1 MTRRVVA
8 VAAAALLVVAA
19 LAAVW
24 ALRGDDDR
32 PSRFDPF
39 EVRASL
45 SPRTHLFGDLV
56 NADVAI
62 ELDRDAVDPRS
73 VRVRARFAPYEV
85 VRREVEE
92 RAAGDVV
99 ALRYRFELLCVRA
112 ACLAQQRLPV
122 AIDLDPVEIRYRL
135 RRGVARRRRLAWPR
149 SEIGSRLGTV
159 ELESLDLS
167 RPWRAS
173 MTPPPPSYRA
183 NPRLVA
189 GALYGGAVLLAALAL
204 ALLAP
209 AVRRALRVA
218 PRRKDPLA
226 GLPPLER
233 ALALLQRALAAG
245 TPEEQRKA
253 LDRLA
258 RELRRHGDVELA
270 QAAGRLA
277 WSPPTPA
284 GDELGALTGRV
295 RQTLGG
301 RR

>member
-1 MTRRVVA
+1 MSRRV
-8 VAAAALLVVAA
+8 VAAAALAALVAA
-19 LAAVW
+19 GAGAVW
-24 ALRGDDDR
+24 ALRGEDDR
-32 PSRFDPF
+32 PGRFDPF
-39 EVRASL
+39 EARVSL
-45 SPRTHLFGDLV
+45 SPRTHLFGDPV
-56 NADVAI
+56 TAEIAI

-73 VRVRARFAPYEV
+73 VRVRTRFAPYAV
-85 VRREVEE
+85 VRRDVDQ
-92 RAAGDVV
+92 RTADDVV
-99 ALRYRFELLCVRA
+99 SLLYRFSLLCLRP

-122 AIDLDPVEIRYRL
+122 AIELDPVDVRYRL
-135 RRGVARRRRLAWPR
+135 HRGASRRRTLPWPR

-173 MTPPPPSYRA
+173 LTPPPPSYRA
-183 NPRLVA
+183 DPRLVA
-189 GALYGGAVLLAALAL
+189 AAVYGAALLLAAFAL

-233 ALALLQRALAAG
+233 ALVLLQRALAAG

-270 QAAGRLA
+270 HAAGRLA
-277 WSPPTPA
+277 WSPPAPA

-295 RQTLGG
+295 RETLGG